1 MASFPASV
9 LSLVLKP
16 IIAISPALSTVCAF
30 DSMNAE
36 RAQEKNKVLKSVEIF
51 ISKCFENVAR
61 LNKIGQQSDE

>member
-1 MASFPASV
+1 
-9 LSLVLKP
+9 
-16 IIAISPALSTVCAF
+16 
-30 DSMNAE
+30 MNAE